1 MSTSKPCRQPQ
12 KRTFPISTQ
21 RLILPPH
28 LKEKAIHTIYTVRGW
43 IKISAYFHLSCFENC
58 TYIILI
64 CACAKPK
71 QHGRVKSS
79 SFLLLEPPAP
89 ILPRGSLGCHFAN
102 FFLNKIYISISPP
115 QNCYLIYQDTM
126 FILTFI
132 LLCLVSL

>member
-1 MSTSKPCRQPQ
+1 MSTSKPCHQPQ

-28 LKEKAIHTIYTVRGW
+28 LKEKAIHMIYTVRGW

-89 ILPRGSLGCHFAN
+89 TLPRGSLGCHFGN